1 MKEVWN
7 VVMQNSNLVLLAL
20 IILLMI
26 MTCIAIHMIRKTSR
40 MIAKIKGGVE
50 QYLKVIM
57 EESQEEVMDEVM
69 SGQESQ
75 MRQSIEQKRKQQEEA
90 VFNAVL
96 QEIFP

>member
-1 MKEVWN
+1 
-7 VVMQNSNLVLLAL
+7 
-20 IILLMI
+20 
-26 MTCIAIHMIRKTSR
+26 

-57 EESQEEVMDEVM
+57 EESEEEVMDEVM

-75 MRQSIEQKRKQQEEA
+75 MRQSIEHKRKQQEEA